1 MIQKL
6 WKRNNSLK
14 NRLFQLIMLGTIV
27 SILVSFILSRMTI
40 SSVEKEQIHSA
51 MQFSLDQIC
60 SCFDQGYLNLVNI
73 MQNLEAKGSCG
84 EAVITYLEQP
94 ETYDKRVQKQHVEE
108 QIANTLFTNLNVR
121 RISYQDSESGEVL
134 FSGGSVYGETTEQAK
149 KLKQMGDN
157 LFYGIENSSN
167 AYHSKYLISM
177 KKEKQ
182 YFENDLLDIYLA
194 LQIDDNTDKADYKL
208 LQLDGN
214 MKIIYSECAD
224 FQEGETL
231 DIARGDEKTEEGFQR
246 NGYYLLLKKNQM
258 GFYYA
263 LSLPLSVYN
272 RETNIWQ
279 KRSIIVSLIIL
290 ALFYSI
296 VLAIYQMIGKP
307 IRKLREEI
315 KETGKGNFEAIKSD
329 MGIEEFDQVLET
341 ISQMRRNIKQLQ
353 EQERTGYEL
362 RKKAELEKLM
372 YQINPHF
379 VLNTLYSVQWMA
391 QKEGN
396 LEIRGFVHDLMVI
409 LSYNLGKEKAV
420 STLRT
425 EVEIARKYIEIQK
438 QRYDFEIMLE
448 VEEGEYLDEPT
459 IRMLLQPLIENSL
472 QHGLGESGRL
482 EVWIFEDTSRN
493 YAAIIVRDYG
503 EGLNMEEYDRIC
515 RPLGVEPE
523 SPQKAGIGFRY
534 VRYML
539 EAFYGEK
546 AILNVNS
553 AIGKGTKINIL
564 IPLRERAGGH
574 RPGENIGEEKH

>member
-121 RISYQDSESGEVL
+121 RISYHDSESGEVL

-194 LQIDDNTDKADYKL
+194 LQIDNTDKADYKL

-539 EAFYGEK
+539 ESFYGEK

>member
-134 FSGGSVYGETTEQAK
+134 FSGGSVYGEITEQAK

-194 LQIDDNTDKADYKL
+194 LQIDNTDKADYKL
-208 LQLDGN
+208 LQLDEN

-231 DIARGDEKTEEGFQR
+231 DIARGEDKTEEGFQR

-482 EVWIFEDTSRN
+482 ELWIFEDTSRN

-539 EAFYGEK
+539 ESFYGEK

-564 IPLRERAGGH
+564 IPLRERARGH